1 MDRTPRTI
9 RRLAIVAAVTALTLA
24 PGLTASAHDGHS
36 HDADHRSRVSG
47 QAVIDW
53 NTRAAQA
60 AVACALAPANNPL
73 HESRMYAMM
82 HLAIHDSLNAISR
95 RAEPYA

>member
-36 HDADHRSRVSG
+36 HDADHRSRGSADRPSSTG
-47 QAVIDW
+47 TPEPPRPPWPAPW
-53 NTRAAQA
+53 LRPTTPFTSRACTR
-60 AVACALAPANNPL
+60 
-73 HESRMYAMM
+73 
-82 HLAIHDSLNAISR
+82 
-95 RAEPYA
+95 